1 MFSSIIS
8 NKIVKLLFLLFFIL
22 YGMVSGGLTA
32 FIVSALVNLQ
42 GVGLDTANTVLTG
55 YLFGVVGGILLG
67 GFIAEKF
74 SRHMVIVT
82 GAHMVI
88 VASVILPAV
97 VMVPGALLVVM
108 LVITG
113 IGMGAVLTPRDLM
126 IRAFTPPGESGKVFG
141 FIFVGYSIGGGIE
154 PGLFGWVLDHDQA
167 AMIFVMA
174 ALFALGSL
182 AAVAMAC
189 WVMPKR

>member
-1 MFSSIIS
+1 
-8 NKIVKLLFLLFFIL
+8 
-22 YGMVSGGLTA
+22 
-32 FIVSALVNLQ
+32 
-42 GVGLDTANTVLTG
+42 
-55 YLFGVVGGILLG
+55 VVGGILLG
-67 GFIAEKF
+67 GVIAEKF
-74 SRHMVIVT
+74 SRHMEIVT
-82 GAHMVI
+82 IAHMAI

-97 VMVPGALLVVM
+97 VMAPGAALVVM

-126 IRAFTPPGESGKVFG
+126 IRGFTPPGESGKVFG
-141 FIFVGYSIGGGIE
+141 FIFVGYSIGGGVV
-154 PGLFGWVLDHDQA
+154 PVLFGWFLDHDQA

-182 AAVAMAC
+182 AAVAMAR